1 MKKHIDKRKN
11 LKKNKKNIDVLR
23 IIIRFFFGFLI
34 PYVAINCIILFLFTT
49 GPEIIVEDY
58 NTEDY
63 NISNVKFQVKNILPI
78 SKISITKDNGEN
90 VKLDKLADDEYSI
103 PISSNGS
110 YKIEVLSVNK
120 MQAVTFVDINA
131 IDDTPPSIDTDT
143 LVYSTGTLSF
153 NINDNQSGINYDNL
167 YVTNSS
173 GEQIKPTYID
183 KSTGMVQFA
192 LESAEGITIH
202 IEDKIGNSTGINI
215 NLAN

>member
-1 MKKHIDKRKN
+1 MKKRINKRKN
-11 LKKNKKNIDVLR
+11 TDKKNIDVLR

-34 PYVAINCIILFLFTT
+34 PYVAINLIILFLFTT

-78 SKISITKDNGEN
+78 SKISITKDNGEE
-90 VKLDKLADDEYSI
+90 VKLDKLDDKEYSI
-103 PISSNGS
+103 PITTNGS
-110 YKIEVLSVNK
+110 YKIEVLSINK

-131 IDDTPPSIDTDT
+131 IDDTPPSINTDT

-167 YVTNSS
+167 YVINSS
-173 GEQIKPTYID
+173 GEQIKPNYID

-215 NLAN
+215 NLTN